1 MKKIYI
7 ETLGCSKNQIDS
19 EKMASLLSESSY
31 ILTENYEEA
40 NYIIVNTC
48 GFIEKAK
55 REAIDVILEFALL
68 KQKGVC
74 EKLVVAGCLAQRYAE
89 DLQNEVK
96 DIDLIFGVGDISQ
109 IVQAIESGSK
119 KVLPDYTED
128 KLIKREIIG
137 FPGSAYLRV
146 ADGCSNWCSYCAIPL
161 IRGGL
166 RSRKIED
173 ILDEVDLLMQKEIK
187 EIVII
192 AQDTSLYGIDRYNE
206 KKLLELTKKIDQKL
220 KGDTW
225 IRILYMHPDHI
236 DHNLIDG
243 LKDIKHFVP
252 YFDIPF
258 QSGSDKIL
266 QNMKRKKNSYQN
278 LKLIEKIRDKFS
290 NAMIRSSF
298 IVGFPGETDEDFEQT
313 INFLKSGEIDWVG
326 AFDYSDEEGTDAY
339 LLKDKVKDRI
349 KKDRVKKIMDI
360 SEEITFKNM
369 TRFVG
374 TKQKILIEEKS
385 SENLFIGRFWG
396 QAPEVDGLTV
406 VDSFS
411 AKPGDFTDVVIKR
424 VNSKDLFGIE

>member
-1 MKKIYI
+1 M
-7 ETLGCSKNQIDS
+7 
-19 EKMASLLSESSY
+19 
-31 ILTENYEEA
+31 
-40 NYIIVNTC
+40 
-48 GFIEKAK
+48 
-55 REAIDVILEFALL
+55 
-68 KQKGVC
+68 
-74 EKLVVAGCLAQRYAE
+74 
-89 DLQNEVK
+89 
-96 DIDLIFGVGDISQ
+96 
-109 IVQAIESGSK
+109 
-119 KVLPDYTED
+119 
-128 KLIKREIIG
+128 
-137 FPGSAYLRV
+137 
-146 ADGCSNWCSYCAIPL
+146 
-161 IRGGL
+161 
-166 RSRKIED
+166 
-173 ILDEVDLLMQKEIK
+173 
-187 EIVII
+187 
-192 AQDTSLYGIDRYNE
+192 YGIDRYNE

-220 KGDTW
+220 TGDTW